1 MNRDNNA
8 SLYITNAILTIVLAV
23 PIGFFLG
30 VQYSSDQ
37 SENMNQSGN
46 QLVQVE
52 ESPAQVSNNVEQ
64 AEQIEMD
71 DNQIRDLL
79 QDDPELLERYLDTQ
93 TELNPLFAEVREY
106 VQSNETVP
114 EDLLIEYEA
123 AQAQSDAVIQE
134 IFSRYPIEQI

>member
-1 MNRDNNA
+1 MDTPN
-8 SLYITNAILTIVLAV
+8 SPLKLYVTNAFITVLLAV

-30 VQYSSDQ
+30 IQYSSDQ
-37 SENMNQSGN
+37 SENINVSDEP
-46 QLVQVE
+46 LVQVE
-52 ESPAQVSNNVEQ
+52 ELPTQVSNEVAQ
-64 AEQIEMD
+64 AELIEMG
-71 DNQIRDLL
+71 DNQMHDLL

-134 IFSRYPIEQI
+134 IFSRYPME